1 MSMNCKFCFAELED
15 GATVCPACGKDLTEE
30 TPAEEI
36 PEEIPQQV
44 DDGASEEASEEDSE
58 PENSEESTEEEIP
71 EETPQEQDVPAP
83 EATLEIPQSIATPVP
98 EPTQEPTEEPT
109 EPDTGEGDGAEGEGD
124 SVGDASDSLIKD
136 RPTREEL
143 IKFVPFMLFLRIL
156 YKYSNNRKLSVV
168 VSMLI
173 VMVFFALLHAMD
185 FRSLFS
191 VLVLQG
197 LGSIFEFIG
206 YIKTKNIMVSYITH
220 LCTDVFI
227 FALIMMGVA

>member
-1 MSMNCKFCFAELED
+1 MSNDDYFNFENED
-15 GATVCPACGKDLTEE
+15 RDFPFYKKNPYVPKSGWIVLIVASIVGMLMQGLTGNEILVPVLYYLKWDYTAIFQKPKSKEVLLAIGLFVGYMIYSLAVGSVLDYYGWSATPTIA
-30 TPAEEI
+30 
-36 PEEIPQQV
+36 
-44 DDGASEEASEEDSE
+44 
-58 PENSEESTEEEIP
+58 ENSLNI
-71 EETPQEQDVPAP
+71 A
-83 EATLEIPQSIATPVP
+83 SIVALLF
-98 EPTQEPTEEPT
+98 
-109 EPDTGEGDGAEGEGD
+109 
-124 SVGDASDSLIKD
+124 SLMG
-136 RPTREEL
+136 EEL

-227 FALIMMGVA
+227 FVLIIMGVA

>member
-1 MSMNCKFCFAELED
+1 MSNDDYFNFENEDRDFPFYKKNPHVPKSGWIVLIVASIVGMLMQGLTGNEILDGILFILIVLVPVLYYLKWDYTAIFQKPKSKEVLLAIGLFAGYMIYSLAVGSVLD
-15 GATVCPACGKDLTEE
+15 YYGWSATPTIA
-30 TPAEEI
+30 
-36 PEEIPQQV
+36 
-44 DDGASEEASEEDSE
+44 
-58 PENSEESTEEEIP
+58 ENSLNI
-71 EETPQEQDVPAP
+71 A
-83 EATLEIPQSIATPVP
+83 SIVALLF
-98 EPTQEPTEEPT
+98 
-109 EPDTGEGDGAEGEGD
+109 
-124 SVGDASDSLIKD
+124 SLMG
-136 RPTREEL
+136 EEL

>member
-1 MSMNCKFCFAELED
+1 MSNDDYFNFENED
-15 GATVCPACGKDLTEE
+15 RDFPFYKKNPYVPKSGWIVL
-30 TPAEEI
+30 I
-36 PEEIPQQV
+36 V
-44 DDGASEEASEEDSE
+44 ASIVALLF
-58 PENSEESTEEEIP
+58 
-71 EETPQEQDVPAP
+71 
-83 EATLEIPQSIATPVP
+83 TLM
-98 EPTQEPTEEPT
+98 
-109 EPDTGEGDGAEGEGD
+109 G
-124 SVGDASDSLIKD
+124 
-136 RPTREEL
+136 EEL

-191 VLVLQG
+191 VLVLQV

>member
-1 MSMNCKFCFAELED
+1 MQGLTGNEILDGILFMLIVLVPVLYYLKWDYAAIFQKPKSKEVLLAIGLFAGYMIYSLAVGSVLD
-15 GATVCPACGKDLTEE
+15 YYGW
-30 TPAEEI
+30 
-36 PEEIPQQV
+36 
-44 DDGASEEASEEDSE
+44 S
-58 PENSEESTEEEIP
+58 
-71 EETPQEQDVPAP
+71 
-83 EATLEIPQSIATPVP
+83 ATPTIAVN
-98 EPTQEPTEEPT
+98 
-109 EPDTGEGDGAEGEGD
+109 
-124 SVGDASDSLIKD
+124 SLNIASIVALLFSLMG
-136 RPTREEL
+136 EEL

-227 FALIMMGVA
+227 FALIIMGVA